1 MPILTWTFLLP
12 SVQQIWYSA
21 QYTKQHRM
29 HSDHPPH
36 THTHARTHARTH
48 THTHTHISYF
58 QGIPILL
65 SSLSRRRQCKIHG
78 PKQHL
83 AFELVQITSV
93 EGCDNISA
101 FLWSFISYQIKTD
114 RICPNFV
121 TVTVCAHH
129 QCQQLQQYRKCT
141 YKLIMRSVR
150 PIILRMAG
158 LYCHLWPL
166 RLSHIYPYYFIYDG
180 LKRTSVVTRLLGL
193 RARIPPGAWM
203 PVFWMLIWN
212 PSIK

>member
-1 MPILTWTFLLP
+1 MPILTWSFLLP
-12 SVQQIWYSA
+12 SAQQIWYSA
-21 QYTKQHRM
+21 RYTKQHRM
-29 HSDHPPH
+29 HSDH
-36 THTHARTHARTH
+36 TH

-83 AFELVQITSV
+83 AFGLVQITSV
-93 EGCDNISA
+93 EGYENISA
-101 FLWSFISYQIKTD
+101 FLWSFISYQIKTV

-121 TVTVCAHH
+121 TVTVCTHH

-141 YKLIMRSVR
+141 YKLIMRR
-150 PIILRMAG
+150 IRLIILRMAG

-180 LKRTSVVTRLLGL
+180 LKRASVVTRLLGL
-193 RARIPPGAWM
+193 RVRIPPEHECLSSECWFG
-203 PVFWMLIWN
+203 I
-212 PSIK
+212 